1 MVKKLDGELRR
12 VAVGHRIR
20 TMTGEPQPGL
30 GAEAAHHAA
39 YLAFYRETCIEKC
52 EALPE
57 ESLRTPW
64 VPTDWTPLELLQH
77 LAFMER
83 RWFVWGFLGE
93 QLPDPWGDSG
103 GDPEGRW
110 QVEGDRKLA
119 AVVALLREQAAR
131 TSAVLAEHSLDAI
144 ASPHGRFRGAEPPEL
159 RWICFHVLQEYA
171 RHAGH
176 LDIAVE
182 LAGGPTGE

>member
-1 MVKKLDGELRR
+1 MRE
-12 VAVGHRIR
+12 
-20 TMTGEPQPGL
+20 EPQPGL
-30 GAEAAHHAA
+30 GSEAAHHAA
-39 YLAFYRETCIEKC
+39 YLHFYRETCIEKC
-52 EALPE
+52 SALPE
-57 ESLRTPW
+57 DQLRTAR
-64 VPTDWTPLELLQH
+64 VPTGWTPLELLQH

-93 QLPDPWGDSG
+93 EVPDPWGDSG
-103 GDPEGRW
+103 GDPDERW
-110 QVEGDRKLA
+110 KVDADRTLA
-119 AVVALLREQAAR
+119 DVVALLREQAAR
-131 TSAVLAEHSLDAI
+131 TSAVLAETPLDAV
-144 ASPHGRFRGAEPPEL
+144 ASANGRFRGAEPPQL